1 MTGTAFTILAMFPTF
16 LGPDHISKGHLKV
29 ETDSISSDN
38 FLNGAADQSF
48 RLSLFY
54 GAAAVK
60 DIYGTDIRKWSK
72 TGDLP
77 NLTPNSF
84 EFNLNKSACSTVLS
98 KERKGCFPI

>member
-1 MTGTAFTILAMFPTF
+1 MTGTAFTIIAMFPTF

-38 FLNGAADQSF
+38 FLNGAAVDQSF

-54 GAAAVK
+54 GGAAVK

-72 TGDLP
+72 TGDLL
-77 NLTPNSF
+77 NLTPN
-84 EFNLNKSACSTVLS
+84 
-98 KERKGCFPI
+98 